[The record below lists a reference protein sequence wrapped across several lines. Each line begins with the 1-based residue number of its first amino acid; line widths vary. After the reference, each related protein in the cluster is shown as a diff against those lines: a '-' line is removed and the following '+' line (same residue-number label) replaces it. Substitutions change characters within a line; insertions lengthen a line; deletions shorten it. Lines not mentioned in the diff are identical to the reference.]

1 MEERIMQHLKLENHE
16 LNPFLEHLKLLK
28 LPMEHF
34 PNQHKLLVYTPQQE
48 KIAVLRYSIYQ
59 EMKNTDFFQSKEF
72 FNHVILGVRAGLA
85 GLLCYDNG
93 TLVDHK
99 VFRAYMVRKKQGKS
113 QINYL
118 KTKGKSR
125 AGSRV
130 RLGETKI
137 FFKEIAERLAHY
149 ETHMRVDHVFLAC
162 ATTLIPYLFK
172 DNVVLQKVKSQQNIS
187 KIPFHISQPTHEN
200 LLKAQRQLTFN
211 QVLIKKNQFIDS
223 QELKKII
230 SNSDGFS
237 GTDEDW

>member
-1 MEERIMQHLKLENHE
+1 MQHLKLENHE
-16 LNPFLEHLKLLK
+16 LNPFLEHIKHLN
-28 LPMEHF
+28 LPFEHV
-34 PNQHKLLVYTPQQE
+34 PQQHKVLVYTPQQE

-59 EMKNTDFFQSKEF
+59 ELIGSDFFQSKEF

-137 FFKEIAERLAHY
+137 FFQEIAERLAQY
-149 ETHMRVDHVFLAC
+149 DTHMRVDHVFLSC
-162 ATTLIPYLFK
+162 ATTLIPFLFK
-172 DNVVLQKVKSQQNIS
+172 DNTVLQQAKSRRAIS

-200 LLKAQRQLTFN
+200 LLKAQHQLTFN
-211 QVLIKKNQFIDS
+211 QVLIKENQFIDS
-223 QELKKII
+223 QQLKKII
-230 SNSDGFS
+230 AKSDGFS
-237 GTDEDW
+237 GLDEDW